1 MWMTFI
7 LNQDWIYE
15 FKETADRNPS
25 QILSLSH
32 TRAHTHTQKA
42 NKTTARRKKWSIKMK
57 PRHFQSGNRSKTW
70 RCSTSLLYT
79 DSIFPATYIN
89 NVEESSRMN
98 LDVDGGEASELDGN
112 SGRMIGGRNRV
123 VMTRTD
129 RTWSSWKIIQRS
141 APSANLFASHSVW
154 PVNCHRLLCCDVFQ
168 QFSPFLL
175 FILPSPQFLSQKLE
189 KRERE
194 RELDKLEGGKMHEF
208 TFLSYSAFAFL
219 DDGQMTGRI
228 KNTQMPIALCR
239 ITINKCWCKW
249 PVRCPP

>member
-194 RELDKLEGGKMHEF
+194 RESWINWKGEKCMNSLF
-208 TFLSYSAFAFL
+208 FLILRLPSLTTA
-219 DDGQMTGRI
+219 
-228 KNTQMPIALCR
+228 
-239 ITINKCWCKW
+239 KW
-249 PVRCPP
+249 PAE